1 MAGKERKRGMGSIFK
16 HGPSWW
22 IGYYVEGRLVRER
35 VGPIGL
41 VTKGQAEQALK
52 ARLGEVVQGRFN
64 LEKVKKRV
72 PLRRLI
78 EKYLQWIKENQKGFE
93 RESGITKLFLNFI
106 GDRGINEITSWKIDQ
121 YKSERR
127 KDGVKPATINREF
140 TVLRSMFN
148 RAIEWGD
155 LTANPLNGVKKTKPL
170 KADEYERESKY
181 VPNEVFA
188 QIVKAAS
195 PQLSAF
201 ITIARHTGM
210 RLGEILKLVRNDV
223 DFEKDQ
229 INVKDTKNF
238 NQRTVPVNAVVREA
252 LLTLPKKREGFFSY
266 KSRHAVESAWR
277 HALEKARIL
286 GFRIHD
292 LRHSFITDM
301 VTKGVDITTVMEI
314 TGHRDI
320 RMLKRYSHPTEEHKK
335 QAVKLL
341 EFTPDIHTTFTQVV
355 KAGYIAMNVK
365 QL

>member
-1 MAGKERKRGMGSIFK
+1 MGKKQRKRGMGSIFK

-22 IGYYVEGRLVRER
+22 IGYYVDGKLVRER
-35 VGPIGL
+35 IGPIGL

-64 LEKVKKRV
+64 LEKVKKTI
-72 PLRRLI
+72 PLRKLM

-93 RESGITKLFLNFI
+93 RESGITKFFFNFV
-106 GDRGINEITSWKIDQ
+106 GDRGINEITSWNIDQ

-127 KDGVKPATINREF
+127 KDGLKPATINREL

-155 LTANPLNGVKKTKPL
+155 MTANPVNGVKKAKPL

-188 QIVKAAS
+188 QIVRAAS

-223 DFEKDQ
+223 DFEKEQ
-229 INVKDTKNF
+229 TYVRDTKNF
-238 NQRTVPVNAVVREA
+238 NQRAVPVNAVVREA
-252 LLTLPKKREGFFSY
+252 LSTLPKETEGFFTY
-266 KSRHAVESAWR
+266 KNRSGVERAWR
-277 HALEKARIL
+277 HALDRAGVS

-292 LRHSFITDM
+292 LRHSFITDI
-301 VTKGVDITTVMEI
+301 VTKGVDIPTVMEI

-341 EFTPDIHTTFTQVV
+341 EFAPGIHTIFTQETKV
-355 KAGYIAMNVK
+355 ADIAKNAK
-365 QL
+365 EL

>member
-1 MAGKERKRGMGSIFK
+1 MARKHRKRGMGSIFK

-22 IGYYVEGRLVRER
+22 IGYYVDGRLFRER
-35 VGPIGL
+35 IGPIGL

-64 LEKVKKRV
+64 LEKLKKTI
-72 PLRRLI
+72 PLSKLV

-93 RESGITKLFLNFI
+93 RESGITEFFLIFI
-106 GDRGINEITSWKIDQ
+106 GDRGINEIASWNIDQ

-127 KDGVKPATINREF
+127 KDGVKPATINREL

-155 LTANPLNGVKKTKPL
+155 MTANPVNGVKKAKPL

-223 DFEKDQ
+223 DDEKEQ
-229 INVKDTKNF
+229 IYVRDTKNF
-238 NQRTVPVNAVVREA
+238 SQRAVPVNAVARKA
-252 LLTLPKKREGFFSY
+252 LPTLPQERERFFIY
-266 KSRHAVESAWR
+266 KNRHAVESAWR
-277 HALEKARIL
+277 HALEKARIS

-320 RMLKRYSHPTEEHKK
+320 RMLKRYSHPTQEHNK

-341 EFTPDIHTTFTQVV
+341 ETIPGIHTTFTQGV
-355 KAGYIAMNVK
+355 KLADISKNAK
-365 QL
+365 EL